1 MSKTNVS
8 TMNTEEYAA
17 LIGIDWASEKHDVWF
32 YESDT
37 GNQAH
42 RELKHTPEVLTEWV
56 AELRSRFDGRQAA
69 ICLEQSKGALIY
81 ALLGYE
87 FITLYPINPA
97 TLAKYRK
104 AFSPSGAKDDP
115 TDAELLMELRL
126 KHRDKLKAWK
136 PDDEQTRKLTMLN
149 EERRKSVDLRT
160 KLVLRL
166 QATLKNYF
174 PQALDLLA
182 GNLTSELACVFLQK
196 WPKLEALK
204 RAKPQTVR
212 ALYYGHNYRR
222 GDLIAANLEN
232 IRTATPLTQDKA
244 IVSVSAITAQGLA
257 KQIRTINEV
266 IELYEQQIKEV
277 FRDHPDGFIFD
288 SLPGAGPALAPRLLS
303 AMGADRD
310 RYSEAT
316 DIQTFSGIA
325 PVVERSGKQVWIH
338 WRWGCPTF
346 VRQTFHEFANCS
358 RKFSLWAR
366 AHYELQRER
375 GKSHHAAVRSL
386 AFKWQRIIFRCW
398 KERKPYDE
406 EQYIQAL
413 KANGSP
419 LWERINAL
427 HAA

>member
-1 MSKTNVS
+1 MIKTNVNA
-8 TMNTEEYAA
+8 TDIDEYAA
-17 LIGIDWASEKHDVWF
+17 LIGIDWADEKHDVWV
-32 YESDT
+32 YEFDS
-37 GNQAH
+37 GKQAH
-42 RELKHTPEVLTEWV
+42 SELKQTPEALSGWI
-56 AELRSRFDGRQAA
+56 ADLRCRFRGRQVA
-69 ICLEQSKGALIY
+69 ICLEQSKGGLIY

-115 TDAELLMELRL
+115 KDAGLLMELLL

-136 PDDEQTRKLTMLN
+136 PDDEQTRMLTMLN

-160 KLVLRL
+160 RLVLRL

-182 GNLTSELACVFLQK
+182 RNLTSKLACVFLQK
-196 WPKLEALK
+196 WSTLKALK

-212 ALYYGHNYRR
+212 ALYYAHNYRR
-222 GDLIAANLEN
+222 GDLIEANLEK

-244 IVSVSAITAQGLA
+244 IVSVSAITTQALA
-257 KQIRTINEV
+257 KQIRTINEA
-266 IELYEQQIKEV
+266 IEHYDQQIEEV
-277 FRDHPDGFIFD
+277 FREHPDGFIFD
-288 SLPGAGPALAPRLLS
+288 SLPGAGPVLAPRLLS

-310 RYSEAT
+310 RYSEAR

-325 PVVERSGKQVWIH
+325 PVVERSGKQVWVH
-338 WRWGCPTF
+338 WRWTCPKF
-346 VRQTFHEFANCS
+346 IRQTFHEFANCS
-358 RKFSLWAR
+358 RKSSSWA
-366 AHYELQRER
+366 AVYYDLQRER
-375 GKSHHAAVRSL
+375 DKSHHAAVRAL

-413 KANGSP
+413 KTNGSP
-419 LWERINAL
+419 LWQRIIALQNA
-427 HAA
+427 

>member
-1 MSKTNVS
+1 MSKPDVS
-8 TMNTEEYAA
+8 TMDTDEYAA
-17 LIGIDWASEKHDVWF
+17 LIGIDWAGEKHDLWV

-37 GNQAH
+37 GKQAH
-42 RELKHTPEVLTEWV
+42 RELKQTPEAVSEWV
-56 AELRSRFDGRQAA
+56 AELRSGFGGRQVA

-97 TLAKYRK
+97 TLAKYRE

-115 TDAELLMELRL
+115 TDAELLMELLL
-126 KHRDKLKAWK
+126 KHQDKLRAWK
-136 PDDEQTRKLTMLN
+136 PDDEQTRMLTMLN

-166 QATLKNYF
+166 QAVLKNYF
-174 PQALDLLA
+174 PQALDILA
-182 GNLTSELACVFLQK
+182 GNLTSELACVFFQK
-196 WPKLEALK
+196 WSTLDALK
-204 RAKPQTVR
+204 RAKPQTIR
-212 ALYYGHNYRR
+212 ALYYAHNYRR
-222 GDLIAANLEN
+222 GDLIEANLEK
-232 IRTATPLTQDKA
+232 ICTATPLTQDKA

-266 IELYEQQIKEV
+266 IEQYEQQIKEV
-277 FRDHPDGFIFD
+277 FRDHPDRFIFD
-288 SLPGAGPALAPRLLS
+288 SLPGAGPVLAPRLLS

-310 RYSEAT
+310 RYSEAR

-338 WRWGCPTF
+338 WRWGCPKF
-346 VRQTFHEFANCS
+346 IRQTFHEFANCS
-358 RKFSLWAR
+358 RHFSLWAN

-406 EQYIQAL
+406 ERYIQML

-419 LWERINAL
+419 LWQRVNAL
-427 HAA
+427 QKA